1 LIHRLISVAF
11 FEPRIDRRC
20 RALLTLQVHVL
31 LLVKMRKQK
40 NVDQSSKRER
50 TPFQDITQESANK
63 NNGAKQG
70 SGKKLSWY
78 ARLSP
83 EAKQEHL
90 KKLRIAREQ
99 KKTQL
104 QALVNLSSNFII

>member
-1 LIHRLISVAF
+1 
-11 FEPRIDRRC
+11 
-20 RALLTLQVHVL
+20 
-31 LLVKMRKQK
+31 MRKQK

-99 KKTQL
+99 KKTHL
-104 QALVNLSSNFII
+104 QALLNLLSSNFII